1 MWILKFFCIFASQLI
16 LRQIKKMVSDK
27 NPDLQKI
34 EQTLADVWHL
44 LTESERNLLLENVEI
59 RRYSKNDI
67 IYQEGETPVALY
79 CPVTGKVKIYKIGV
93 GGRQQIMRMVKPREF
108 FGYRAS
114 FAGENYIGE
123 AGAFED
129 SAILH
134 IPLMVAR
141 RIIVSNHAITIYFLQ
156 KLAEQLGST
165 AEQTVSLTQKHVRG
179 RLAET
184 LLRLKNSF
192 GVVDDQQTLAIT
204 ANREDLANLSNM
216 TTSNAIRTLSAFAQ
230 EGLVKT
236 EGRNIILLDEEQ
248 LKKISETG

>member
-1 MWILKFFCIFASQLI
+1 MEFEVFLYFCIAIQFT
-16 LRQIKKMVSDK
+16 RTKMVSDK
-27 NPDLQKI
+27 NPEALRI
-34 EQTLADVWHL
+34 ELTLADVWHL
-44 LTESERNLLLENVEI
+44 LTEHERNLLLQGVEI
-59 RRYSKNDI
+59 RRYAKNDI
-67 IYQEGETPVALY
+67 IYHEGDTPLALY
-79 CPVTGKVKIYKIGV
+79 CPATGKVKIYKTGV
-93 GGRQQIMRMVKPREF
+93 GGRQQIVRIVKPREF

-129 SAILH
+129 STILY
-134 IPLMVAR
+134 IPLSVAR

-156 KLAEQLGST
+156 KLAEQLGNS
-165 AEQTVSLTQKHVRG
+165 AEQTISLTQKHVRG

-204 ANREDLANLSNM
+204 ASREDLANLSNM

-230 EGLVKT
+230 EGIVKA
-236 EGRNIILLDEEQ
+236 EGRNIILLDEDQ
-248 LKKISETG
+248 LQKISDIG